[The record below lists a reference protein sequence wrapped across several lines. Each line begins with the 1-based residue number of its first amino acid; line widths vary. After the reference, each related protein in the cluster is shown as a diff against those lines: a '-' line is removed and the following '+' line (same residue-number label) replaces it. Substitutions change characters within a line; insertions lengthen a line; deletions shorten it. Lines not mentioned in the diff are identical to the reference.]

1 MNILMI
7 AILSLILVFQ
17 ISLFIVIS
25 AKDLT
30 VDDKKEIKKDVIKD
44 KRQADDLSDA
54 ERIKAEKRK
63 RELED
68 YMRDI
73 EALNK
78 YGDEYNIEDY
88 MRDIEALNKYGD
100 KYKKQ

>member
-7 AILSLILVFQ
+7 VILSLILVFQ

-25 AKDLT
+25 AKNLT
-30 VDDKKEIKKDVIKD
+30 VDDKKDFVKD
-44 KRQADDLSDA
+44 KRQADDLSNA

-73 EALNK
+73 EALNM
-78 YGDEYNIEDY
+78 YGDEY
-88 MRDIEALNKYGD
+88 A
-100 KYKKQ
+100 KKQ

>member
-7 AILSLILVFQ
+7 IILSLILVFQ

-30 VDDKKEIKKDVIKD
+30 VDDKKDFVKD
-44 KRQADDLSDA
+44 KRRADDLSDA

-78 YGDEYNIEDY
+78 YGD
-88 MRDIEALNKYGD
+88 

>member
-7 AILSLILVFQ
+7 VILSLILVFQ

-30 VDDKKEIKKDVIKD
+30 VDDKKDFIKDVVKD
-44 KRQADDLSDA
+44 KRRADDLSAADK
-54 ERIKAEKRK
+54 IKAEKRK

-73 EALNK
+73 EALNM
-78 YGDEYNIEDY
+78 YGDEYE
-88 MRDIEALNKYGD
+88 
-100 KYKKQ
+100 KKQ

>member
-7 AILSLILVFQ
+7 VILSLILVFQ

-30 VDDKKEIKKDVIKD
+30 VDDKKDFLKD
-44 KRQADDLSDA
+44 KRQADDLSAD

-63 RELED
+63 RELVD

-73 EALNK
+73 EALNM
-78 YGDEYNIEDY
+78 YGDEYE
-88 MRDIEALNKYGD
+88 
-100 KYKKQ
+100 KKQ